1 MFCVSSNFSISRFWF
16 LLSVSSST
24 SYFRSSSC
32 RVNKSHYSIIEES
45 FLTYIKN
52 SSTHFTILLNVNV
65 LIFASFFSSNM
76 HLTDSI
82 IQTLPQ
88 KVGWDG
94 VGFTC
99 ISCSNLCSCASHCRL
114 IFAINSMPCFCST
127 RCRIFNS
134 RMLAFLHSHNKTF
147 FNQNL

>member
-94 VGFTC
+94 GEVYLYFLFK
-99 ISCSNLCSCASHCRL
+99 SLLLCLPLSSDFRHQFHAL
-114 IFAINSMPCFCST
+114 
-127 RCRIFNS
+127 
-134 RMLAFLHSHNKTF
+134 FLLDSL
-147 FNQNL
+147 QNF